1 MQSDVI
7 RSTPPIAIAVIH
19 PYVGKPRPVTDIV
32 IPGYPDVVFN
42 IKLADGIGVGVGV
55 GPGVGV
61 LVGPGVGVG
70 RGVGVGVGGIV
81 TTKVVLA

>member
-42 IKLADGIGVGVGV
+42 IKLADGIGVGV
-55 GPGVGV
+55 
-61 LVGPGVGVG
+61 
-70 RGVGVGVGGIV
+70 
-81 TTKVVLA
+81 